1 MEKKKAWIYEI
12 HKDSMISEKC
22 IKLDLQHAKHKGYEV
37 IGISKLE
44 SAENRM
50 DSENFVKIKDTM
62 LDANKSGANLI
73 LTSVSE
79 GFCRKMSEE
88 IEKSTYCHKLGMEF
102 ETTVSEML
110 EGINY
115 LDRYLFDSRFVET
128 PIDRIAD
135 LYDYYHNLQQRRF
148 LSVRDNEPSWGQKL
162 L

>member
-1 MEKKKAWIYEI
+1 MLWT
-12 HKDSMISEKC
+12 
-22 IKLDLQHAKHKGYEV
+22 QF
-37 IGISKLE
+37 
-44 SAENRM
+44 

-62 LDANKSGANLI
+62 LDANKAGANLI
-73 LTSVSE
+73 LTSVSD
-79 GFCRKMSEE
+79 GFCRQMSEE
-88 IEKSTYCHKLGMEF
+88 IEKLTYCHKLGMEF